1 MYIPENQLRAVL
13 TYEALIPAIRQALI
27 DYSSGKVEQPLRQV
41 MRVKDKIGN
50 PTGWFAVMPVI
61 SGEYMAV
68 KTVTFYPGNANLAG
82 RHLHT
87 HLATIELLDRAT
99 GEPLAVMD
107 GRLITEMR
115 TAAVSAVAV
124 QALAPNAKTL
134 GIVGSGVQARAHI
147 AALRQIQ
154 PAFRLPGSI
163 KIWSRNRE
171 KSADLAAETGAIAT
185 SIEEAAASDVV
196 VTVTSSTEP
205 LLQGK
210 WLATHSLVVAVGAV
224 GPQLRELDD
233 EAMQGCLVAESR
245 QGSEN
250 ESGDVILSG
259 SKVYAE
265 IGEFLSGTAP
275 FPPPGRRVFKSL
287 GMAIEDLTGAVLV
300 WKSLQGKLITR
311 HHRPPAGI

>member
-41 MRVKDKIGN
+41 LRVKDKIGN

-61 SGEYMAV
+61 WGEFMAV

-124 QALAPNAKTL
+124 QALAPNAKTFS
-134 GIVGSGVQARAHI
+134 IVGSGVQARAHL
-147 AALRQIQ
+147 AALRQVQ
-154 PAFRLPGSI
+154 PAFRLPGSV

-171 KSADLAAETGAIAT
+171 KSADLAHETGAIAT
-185 SIEEAAASDVV
+185 SIEDAAASDVV

-210 WLATHSLVVAVGAV
+210 WLAANSLVVAVGAV

-265 IGEFLSGTAP
+265 IGEILAGTAP
-275 FPPPGRRVFKSL
+275 LPPGRRVFKSL

-300 WKSLQGKLITR
+300 WKALQGKLIPR

>member
-1 MYIPENQLRAVL
+1 MYIPEEKIRAVL
-13 TYEALIPAIRQALI
+13 TYEFLIPAIGQSLI
-27 DYSSGKVEQPLRQV
+27 DYSTGKVDQPLRQV
-41 MRVKDKIGN
+41 LRVKDQSGN

-68 KTVTFYPGNANLAG
+68 KTVTFYPGNANLAS

-124 QALAPNAKTL
+124 QTLAPKAQTL
-134 GIVGSGVQARAHI
+134 GILGSGVQARAHI
-147 AALRQIQ
+147 QALRQAN
-154 PAFRLPGSI
+154 PALRTPGSI
-163 KIWSRNRE
+163 RIWSRNQE
-171 KSADLAAETGAIAT
+171 KSAAIAAETGAT
-185 SIEEAAASDVV
+185 PGGIEEAAASDVV

-205 LLQGK
+205 VLLGK
-210 WLATHSLVVAVGAV
+210 WLAGNSLVVAVGAV

-233 EAMQGCLVAESR
+233 EVMKGTLIAESR

-259 SKVYAE
+259 AKVHSE
-265 IGEFLSGTAP
+265 IGEILAGVTP
-275 FPPPGRRVFKSL
+275 PIPPGRRVFKSL
-287 GMAIEDLTGAVLV
+287 GMAIEDLTGAALV
-300 WKSLQGKLITR
+300 WNALKAQ
-311 HHRPPAGI
+311 HPPT

>member
-1 MYIPENQLRAVL
+1 MYIPEDQVRAAL
-13 TYEALIPAIRQALI
+13 TYEALIPAICQALI
-27 DYSSGKVEQPLRQV
+27 DYSTGKVEQPLRQV
-41 MRVKDKIGN
+41 LRVKDTSGN

-68 KTVTFYPGNANLAG
+68 KTVTFYLGNANLT

-124 QALAPNAKTL
+124 QALAPNAQTL
-134 GIVGSGVQARAHI
+134 GILGSGVQARAHI
-147 AALRQIQ
+147 QALRQIN
-154 PAFRLPGSI
+154 PAFRIPRSI
-163 KIWSRNRE
+163 QIWSRNRE
-171 KSADLAAETGAIAT
+171 KSAALAAETGAIAA
-185 SIEEAAASDVV
+185 SIEEAAASDAV

-205 LLQGK
+205 VLQGK
-210 WLATHSLVVAVGAV
+210 WLSPNSLVVAVGAV

-233 EAMQGCLVAESR
+233 EVMQGTLIAESR

-250 ESGDVILSG
+250 ESGDVILSN
-259 SKVYAE
+259 SKVHAE
-265 IGEFLSGTAP
+265 IGEILAGIAP
-275 FPPPGRRVFKSL
+275 PIPPGRRVFKSL

-300 WKSLQGKLITR
+300 WKSLQGC
-311 HHRPPAGI
+311 